1 MTHQAKEATD
11 GTSAVDDVETSKTN
25 DARIIME
32 NFHGNNNNKKKREED
47 DDDEGDGA
55 NSTRP
60 AHTNNNKR
68 RKNKKGGK
76 NNNKKKQH
84 HKNNKQKRNWIESC
98 SDSINRIPSNC
109 MAPLTCV
116 ITRSEIEEE
125 PLLPNQQVN
134 GGVDT
139 GAVVRNENVPT
150 KTLDQDVGDTDVS
163 TTEAKENSLSTD
175 HSRNNIAIL
184 SKSYVDALLK
194 ESRQPWKEATTV
206 KDDDNGTEEK
216 KLFIPVQRHHSAIG
230 PTKWHQRQKK
240 QRHNKK
246 GKGGNYCHLPD
257 GDNGDG
263 KKNPYPKDLVPDKFW
278 AQRKR
283 LFSRYDEGIQIG
295 GKDDPEMW
303 YSVTPE
309 SIGNHIAKR
318 MLSMMETVQR
328 KETIVI
334 VDLFCGCG
342 GNSIAF
348 ARLNSTNMN
357 TSQDSTRV
365 KVIAVDNCLS
375 RLQMTANNA
384 LVYGISREDI
394 ILVHADAIEVVN
406 AYNEGLRKVADDIN
420 PTNEHPQVYSGFTVG
435 GVELLPRH
443 VDAFFLSPPWGGV
456 DYCNPANGHSG
467 FDLVKGV
474 TLESKIHN
482 EEKSDDDTILK
493 TNGGELLSMSI
504 EATLNQSKQHGLV
517 VVFLPRNIDGVSV
530 SRVAATSGIKGSME
544 LEQNVVN
551 GKVKTVTAYIGA
563 GVNEYLSREESTNPS
578 NPN

>member
-1 MTHQAKEATD
+1 MTTHLAKEATD
-11 GTSAVDDVETSKTN
+11 GTIAVGVETSKTN
-25 DARIIME
+25 
-32 NFHGNNNNKKKREED
+32 GGKNKRKREEED
-47 DDDEGDGA
+47 DDEGNGA
-55 NSTRP
+55 SSTRP
-60 AHTNNNKR
+60 SHANNNKR
-68 RKNKKGGK
+68 RKNTKGGK
-76 NNNKKKQH
+76 NNKKQQQH
-84 HKNNKQKRNWIESC
+84 HNYNKQKRNWIESC

-109 MAPLTCV
+109 VAPLTCV

-134 GGVDT
+134 GGCDGSV
-139 GAVVRNENVPT
+139 AHSENKIT
-150 KTLDQDVGDTDVS
+150 TNTLHDVGDYTDV
-163 TTEAKENSLSTD
+163 TNTEIKENSLSTD
-175 HSRNNIAIL
+175 HSRNNIAKL

-194 ESRQPWKEATTV
+194 EPRQPWKVATTV
-206 KDDDNGTEEK
+206 KDDDDNGAGEK
-216 KLFIPVQRHHSAIG
+216 KLFIPVQRHPSAIG

-240 QRHNKK
+240 QRHNKNK
-246 GKGGNYCHLPD
+246 KGGGGSYYCHLPD

-309 SIGNHIAKR
+309 TIGNHIAKR
-318 MLSMMETVQR
+318 MISMIAQR
-328 KETIVI
+328 RETIVI

-348 ARLNSTNMN
+348 ARLNSTNIN
-357 TSQDSTRV
+357 KNSQDSTRV

-375 RLQMTANNA
+375 RLKMTANNA
-384 LVYGISREDI
+384 LVYGISREDLV
-394 ILVHADAIEVVN
+394 LVHADAIEVVN
-406 AYNEGLRKVADDIN
+406 AYKEGLRKVSDDV
-420 PTNEHPQVYSGFTVG
+420 TTTTEHPHVYSGFTVG
-435 GVELLPRH
+435 GIELLPSY

-467 FDLVKGV
+467 FDLVKGI
-474 TLESKIHN
+474 TLESKIDN

-504 EATLNQSKQHGLV
+504 KATLNQSKQQGLV
-517 VVFLPRNIDGVSV
+517 VAFLPRNIDGVSV
-530 SRVAATSGIKGSME
+530 SRVAATSGIKGSIE

-551 GKVKTVTAYIGA
+551 GKVKTVTAYFGA
-563 GVNEYLSREESTNPS
+563 GVNEYLTREGRVKTL
-578 NPN
+578 NPNNN